1 MFLSI
6 KKVSAGKTVVLLTF
20 RWPEIR
26 VKLLHIT
33 TAEFEWQSE
42 NYSSDTTATTT
53 TTMESEKV
61 NTNLNQNVTLE
72 NQIN

>member
-1 MFLSI
+1 MFISI
-6 KKVSAGKTVVLLTF
+6 EKVSAGKTVVLTF

-53 TTMESEKV
+53 TTTMESEKV